1 MKGPS
6 PGRGAMRHLPDGP
19 PVPSRIVGAAAQLLP
34 QLFRLFPRQFHS
46 KFGEEMVE
54 VFELAVHDA
63 AQGGTIPLLRV
74 LFREFAEMP
83 LTIISVWLYERKK
96 EPMTPVSIDV
106 SQDVRLARW
115 VARGLSL
122 GFAGFV
128 SAIVILNED
137 VRADLT
143 PPMLITMALSLSLI
157 SAWRWERTGGLVTTA
172 LAPLLF
178 LSILVQYVG
187 AAGLVTP
194 LWTLLLGAAGMA
206 LSFFITGWLF
216 VSVGRHADVTRRP
229 EGEGEDTRPGVR
241 KRPWLAIGILGVI
254 SLLLFV
260 IPLQLPV
267 RQNMEPVIERYFDQA
282 AIINTLRAESAVV
295 GVSSIP
301 VQQPF
306 LSLVGQELVVNDEI
320 VQAYVYADTASATTD
335 ASALYY
341 DTDNAAWTQ
350 VVWQEAPHF
359 YQVANVILIYDGHTP
374 ETLALLH
381 RAFGPPFAHE

>member
-1 MKGPS
+1 VKVPG
-6 PGRGAMRHLPDGP
+6 PGRGAKGHLPDGP
-19 PVPSRIVGAAAQLLP
+19 PVPVKTAQAAARLFT
-34 QLFRLFPRQFHS
+34 QLFRLFPRQFRVR
-46 KFGEEMVE
+46 FGEEMVD
-54 VFELAVHDA
+54 VFDLAAHDA
-63 AQGGTIPLLRV
+63 AQRGTTPLFRV
-74 LFREFAEMP
+74 LSRELAELP
-83 LTIISVWLYERKK
+83 LTLISVWLYERKK
-96 EPMTPVSIDV
+96 ESMTPVSFDI
-106 SQDVRLARW
+106 SKDVRLARW

-178 LSILVQYVG
+178 LSIIVQYVG
-187 AAGLVTP
+187 TAGLVTP

-229 EGEGEDTRPGVR
+229 EDHAIDSRQGARR
-241 KRPWLAIGILGVI
+241 RPWLVIGILGVI

-267 RQNMEPVIERYFDQA
+267 RQDMEPMPERYVDQA
-282 AIINTLRAESAVV
+282 YIINTLRAERAVV

-306 LSLVGQELVVNDEI
+306 LSLVGQELAVNGEI
-320 VQAYVYADTASATTD
+320 VQAYVYADTASATTE

-341 DTDNAAWTQ
+341 DADNAAWTQ

-374 ETLALLH
+374 QTLAVLE